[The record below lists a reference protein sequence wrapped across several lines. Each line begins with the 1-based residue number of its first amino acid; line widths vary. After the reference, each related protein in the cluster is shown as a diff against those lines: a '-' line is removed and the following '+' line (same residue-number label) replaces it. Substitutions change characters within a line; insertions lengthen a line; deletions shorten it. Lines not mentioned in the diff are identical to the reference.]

1 MCDFLRILFIRRI
14 LFMNQY
20 VFLYNNTV
28 VLETCA
34 GACSW
39 NFKDRHEALS
49 MFELL
54 KLSLNVDNEIN
65 KLDELSI

>member
-1 MCDFLRILFIRRI
+1 
-14 LFMNQY
+14 MNQY

-39 NFKDRHEALS
+39 NFKDRNDALC

-54 KLSLNVDNEIN
+54 KLSVNIDNEIN

>member
-1 MCDFLRILFIRRI
+1 
-14 LFMNQY
+14 MNQY

-28 VLETCA
+28 VLETYA

-39 NFKDRHEALS
+39 NFKDSHDALC

-54 KLSLNVDNEIN
+54 KLSVNIDNEIN